1 MYIFDNKEMTSKE
14 ILDCISS
21 NRYKIEDLY
30 LNLRNMNYS
39 EILRLKVES
48 LVFGR
53 YMEADKLKQVLLFL
67 TKINVQ
73 KLKEDISLMEDTSYL
88 DYYDFRLLTE
98 MRDSLKTSKGKVS
111 SEALDVVND
120 VIRKRK
126 EAKKT
131 LIKRF

>member
-1 MYIFDNKEMTSKE
+1 MTSKE

-30 LNLRNMNYS
+30 LNLKNMNYS

-53 YMEADKLKQVLLFL
+53 YMEADKLNRVLLFL

-88 DYYDFRLLTE
+88 DYYDLRLLTE
-98 MRDSLKTSKGKVS
+98 MRDSLKTSKGKFNL
-111 SEALDVVND
+111 EALDVVND

>member
-1 MYIFDNKEMTSKE
+1 MYIFDNKEMTSRE

-30 LNLRNMNYS
+30 LNLKNMNYS

-53 YMEADKLKQVLLFL
+53 YMEADKLNRVLLFL

-73 KLKEDISLMEDTSYL
+73 KLKEDISLMVEFLKY
-88 DYYDFRLLTE
+88 E
-98 MRDSLKTSKGKVS
+98 MIKTW
-111 SEALDVVND
+111 E
-120 VIRKRK
+120 
-126 EAKKT
+126 KT
-131 LIKRF
+131 LDRKYQVNKLRKKKLCDYLENLAIKKKA